1 VPPPLV
7 KPHRLPQDTIMPS
20 ANIQWTDAR
29 VREFAGGAATV
40 GNFDG
45 VHRGHRA
52 LVEMAATWA
61 KRGGGPAVA
70 VTFDPPPYQVLFST
84 APPRPPLT
92 TLAERIELLQAAGA
106 DWVLVLRTTA
116 DLLALSPEA
125 FFQEVLIRQLGAK
138 AAIEGYNFR
147 FGCNR
152 VGNTSTLRS
161 LCSGEE
167 IRFEEVPPFLHGG
180 DPVSSSRVRS
190 ALTAGDVAL
199 AAAMLGRPY
208 CIRGTVVVGAQRGG
222 TLGFPTANLD
232 QIATVLPGHGVYAG
246 RATLADGTTWPAAI
260 NIGPNPTFGESAT
273 KVEVHLIGFTGNLY
287 GQSLAVEFLRRIR
300 DVRAFA
306 GKDDLIAQLKQ
317 DVAEIKRSGP

>member
-1 VPPPLV
+1 
-7 KPHRLPQDTIMPS
+7 MPS

-29 VREFAGGAATV
+29 LPEFAEGAATV

-52 LVEMAATWA
+52 LVDMAAAWA
-61 KRGGGPAVA
+61 KRVGGPAVA
-70 VTFDPPPYQVLFST
+70 VTFDPPPYQVLFPT

-92 TLAERIELLQAAGA
+92 TLPERIELLEAAGA

-138 AAIEGYNFR
+138 AVIEGYNFR

-152 VGNTSTLRS
+152 VGNTGTLRS

-167 IRFEEVPPFLHGG
+167 IRFEEVPPFLHEG
-180 DPVSSSRVRS
+180 DPVSSSRVRT
-190 ALTAGDVAL
+190 ALMTGDVAR
-199 AAAMLGRPY
+199 AAAMLGRHY
-208 CIRGTVVVGAQRGG
+208 RVCGTVVAGAKRGS
-222 TLGFPTANLD
+222 TLGFPTANLGA
-232 QIATVLPGHGVYAG
+232 IPTVLPGHGVYAG
-246 RATLADGTTWPAAI
+246 RAKLEDGTAWPAAI
-260 NIGPNPTFGESAT
+260 NIGPNPTFGESAA
-273 KVEVHLIGFTGNLY
+273 KVEVHLIGFTGDLY
-287 GQSLAVEFLRRIR
+287 GRPLAVEFLRRIR

-306 GKDDLIAQLKQ
+306 GKDDLIAQLKR
-317 DVAEIKRSGP
+317 DVEEAKRSVP